1 MSKAT
6 SPDDRRELAV
16 ALGRAIRGDVR
27 FDAYTRHLF
36 SRDASMYAIEPIGVV
51 FPRDGDDVAAVVATA
66 AEFGVPVLP
75 RGAGTSLAGQT
86 VGDAVVMDLSRHLTQ
101 IIDIDAEA
109 RRARVQPGVVQE
121 QLNLAAAGHGLMF
134 GPDTSTANRATLG
147 GMIGNNSAGSQS
159 VRYGMT
165 IDHVQAL
172 EVVLSDASRASFRPL
187 PEADRAAQAAR
198 PTLEGAICRELPA
211 LAERHAEA
219 IATGFP
225 RFWRQSGGYRLDR
238 LAARGSAAG
247 SGGLDLATFVVG
259 SEGTLATVVEA
270 TVKLVRRPRHRAIA
284 VGHFTSTDDAIAA
297 TEDALACQP
306 AAVELMDRTIL
317 DLSRQKIEYRV
328 LGSILHGDP
337 DALLFVTFF
346 GDTEQEAAAGIDRLE
361 RRWREH
367 RHGYHTLRAGAGE
380 QQQALL
386 KVRQASLGLLMA
398 ASTGTRRPLAFVEDT
413 AVEPGKLPAYTRRFR
428 EILDSRGLTAG
439 FYGHCSVGCLHIR
452 PFVDLAA
459 PGQREAMRAV
469 AEEVRELVRE
479 YGGVNSS
486 EHGDGLAR
494 SEFNR
499 RVFGDALYAAM
510 QECKR
515 LFDPDGRMN
524 PGKIVDA
531 PAMTENLRDAA
542 AVTAPA
548 YASRL
553 SFAAAGGMRGA
564 ADRCMNIGLCRKSAT
579 GVMCPSYMATREEEH
594 STRGRA
600 NALVKALSAADP
612 RAALGDDRL
621 HEILDLCLECK
632 ACKSECPLGVDMA
645 ALKSEALA
653 ARHELHGVP
662 LRSRMFG
669 SIRALNRAG
678 SASYPLSNLA
688 ARARPAR
695 RMAERWLGVTAARP
709 LPRFDRESLSRWFRR
724 HAAPATPAPAGDV
737 VFLADSFTTFT
748 EPSVGRAAITLL
760 RAGGW
765 NVRLEDAGCCGRA
778 SLSKGLIDQARRM
791 ASGMVRRLAD
801 EAGRGVPIVAAE
813 PSCLLTLRDEYPA
826 VLPSDPLA
834 AAVAAATRL
843 PEELLVTAIAEGRLT
858 LAGQSPVSGKRIL
871 FHGHCH
877 QKALAGTAATL
888 ALLRSI
894 PGAEVTE
901 VDAGC
906 CGMAGSFGFEQ
917 EHYRLSMRIGELRLF
932 PAVRAEAPDTII
944 AASGVSCRQQ
954 IAHGTGRRAWHPL
967 ELAHQALVRLPE
979 AAEDQGGLQGGQDGV
994 PALVLAAALGA
1005 AAVEGLGAGIAGEHP
1020 VADRG
1025 AGVERHPGQAVGHRL
1040 AHVVEVR
1047 GPAAD
1052 DRAEARHRV
1061 VPPGQLGRHHG
1072 QLHRAGHAHDERL
1085 GDPAGPGCRH
1095 RPLEQAAGHLGVP
1108 AGGGDRER

>member
-1 MSKAT
+1 VEGGAAISGPTDPGGLRGSSRRADT
-6 SPDDRRELAV
+6 ERRELAG
-16 ALGRAIRGDVR
+16 ALRRAIGGEVR
-27 FDAYTRHLF
+27 FDAYSRHLF

-51 FPRDGDDVAAVVATA
+51 FPLDADDVAAVVATA
-66 AEFGVPVLP
+66 ADFGVPVLP

-86 VGDAVVMDLSRHLTQ
+86 VGHAVVMDLSRHMTQ
-101 IIDIDAEA
+101 IIDIDPEM
-109 RRARVQPGVVQE
+109 RLARVQPGVVQE
-121 QLNLAAAGHGLMF
+121 QLNLAAAEHDLLF
-134 GPDTSTANRATLG
+134 GPDTSTANRATIG
-147 GMIGNNSAGSQS
+147 GMIGNNSAGSHS

-165 IDHVQAL
+165 IDHVLAL
-172 EVVLSDASRASFRPL
+172 EVVLSDASHASFQPL
-187 PEADRAAQAAR
+187 SEAERAARAAL
-198 PTLEGAICRELPA
+198 PTLEGAICRELPR
-211 LAERHAEA
+211 LAERHGHA

-225 RFWRQSGGYRLDR
+225 PFWRQSGGYRLDR
-238 LAARGSAAG
+238 LQGDPGGRPPGPALPKLTGPAG

-259 SEGTLATVVEA
+259 SEGTLVTVVEA
-270 TVKLVRRPRHRAIA
+270 TVQLVRKPRHRAIA
-284 VGHFTSTDDAIAA
+284 VGHFASTDDAIAA

-317 DLSRQKIEYRV
+317 NLSRKKIEYRA

-346 GDTEQEAAAGIDRLE
+346 GETESEAAAGIEHLE

-367 RHGYHTLRAGAGE
+367 RHGYHTLRAEAGE

-386 KVRQASLGLLMA
+386 KVRQAGLGLLMA

-413 AVEPGKLPAYTRRFR
+413 AVEPAKLPGYTRRFR
-428 EILDSRGLTAG
+428 EILDRHGLTAG

-452 PFVDLAA
+452 PFVDLAV
-459 PGQREAMRAV
+459 PGQRETMRAV
-469 AEEVRELVRE
+469 AEEVRELVVE

-524 PGKIVDA
+524 PGKIVNA

-542 AVTAPA
+542 TLTTPA

-553 SFAAAGGMRGA
+553 SFEENGGMRGA
-564 ADRCMNIGLCRKSAT
+564 ADRCQNIGLCRKSAT

-645 ALKSEALA
+645 ALKTEALA
-653 ARHELHGVP
+653 AYHDRHGIS

-669 SIRALNRAG
+669 SIRALNRIG
-678 SASYPLSNLA
+678 SATYPLSNLA
-688 ARARPAR
+688 GRAGPAR
-695 RMAERWLGVTAARP
+695 RAAERWLGVTAARP
-709 LPRFDRESLSRWFRR
+709 LPRFDRENLSLWFRR
-724 HAAPATPAPAGDV
+724 HPGPATPAGEV

-778 SLSKGLIDQARRM
+778 SLSKGLVEQARRM
-791 ASGMVRRLAD
+791 ASGMIQRLGE

-813 PSCLLTLRDEYPA
+813 PSCLLTLRDEYRTL
-826 VLPSDPLA
+826 LPSDPRA

-843 PEELLVTAIAEGRLT
+843 PEELLLTAIADGRL
-858 LAGQSPVSGKRIL
+858 AMAEQSPVSGRRIV

-888 ALLRSI
+888 ALLRRI
-894 PGAEVTE
+894 PGAEVVE

-906 CGMAGSFGFEQ
+906 CGMAGSFGFEK
-917 EHYRLSMRIGELRLF
+917 EHYRLSMSIGELRLF
-932 PAVRAEAPDTII
+932 PAVRAEAADTII
-944 AASGVSCRQQ
+944 AATGVSCRQQ

-967 ELAHQALVRLPE
+967 ELAQQALT
-979 AAEDQGGLQGGQDGV
+979 
-994 PALVLAAALGA
+994 
-1005 AAVEGLGAGIAGEHP
+1005 
-1020 VADRG
+1020 
-1025 AGVERHPGQAVGHRL
+1025 
-1040 AHVVEVR
+1040 
-1047 GPAAD
+1047 
-1052 DRAEARHRV
+1052 RAI
-1061 VPPGQLGRHHG
+1061 
-1072 QLHRAGHAHDERL
+1072 
-1085 GDPAGPGCRH
+1085 
-1095 RPLEQAAGHLGVP
+1095 
-1108 AGGGDRER
+1108 